1 MRFRTTLATL
11 AVLIAAGSHIV
22 EHSLLAQSRPTAPVS
37 IRLYVFDGGTLESDP
52 ARYQLTKEDVGVT
65 QLSVAAF
72 LIVHPKG
79 LLMWDTAAVPDSEWT
94 PTGSPV
100 RQRLILSD
108 GQERFVTLA
117 RPLAAQ
123 LQAAGYKPADITY
136 LALSHYHWDHTANA
150 GLFAGATWL
159 VRQIERDA
167 MFTDKPGGTSRPGT
181 YAALKN
187 SKTVIVTADE
197 HDVFGDGTVILK
209 AAAGHTPGH
218 QVLYVNLPETGPV
231 CTVGRPVSLSGGA
244 HEGALSDL
252 RVQPGSDASIARRA
266 RSVHDEDEGALV
278 DPARLHC
285 PRRVEEGAGVLQIV
299 SGLWTLVQLAA
310 YCRLPTASSATYP
323 PRRSTCARSRLW
335 TFVPAGFRPP

>member
-11 AVLIAAGSHIV
+11 AAVSTIGTGVHV
-22 EHSLLAQSRPTAPVS
+22 TDHSLHAQARPVS
-37 IRLYVFDGGTLESDP
+37 PTPIRLYVFDGGTLESDP

-65 QLSVAAF
+65 QLSIAAY

-79 LLMWDTAAVPDSEWT
+79 ILMWDAGAVPDSEWT

-100 RQRLILSD
+100 RQRLVLSD

-117 RPLAAQ
+117 RPLASQ
-123 LQAAGYKPADITY
+123 LLAAGHKPADVTH

-159 VRQIERDA
+159 VRQAERDA
-167 MFTDKPGGTSRPGT
+167 MMVEKPAGASRPGT

-187 SKTVIVTADE
+187 SRTQILTSDE

-218 QVLYVNLPETGPV
+218 QVLYVKLPDTGPV
-231 CTVGRPVSLSGGA
+231 VLSGDLYHYPQERSMSRYPTFEFNLDQTRA
-244 HEGALSDL
+244 SRAALETFLS
-252 RVQPGSDASIARRA
+252 RTK
-266 RSVHDEDEGALV
+266 
-278 DPARLHC
+278 ARLWIQHDFT
-285 PRRVEEGAGVLQIV
+285 AH
-299 SGLWTLVQLAA
+299 SGLKKAPEDH
-310 YCRLPTASSATYP
+310 R
-323 PRRSTCARSRLW
+323 
-335 TFVPAGFRPP
+335 